1 MAKNQE
7 QVTIVSDEL
16 NNKIRI
22 SKNKAEFAHVL
33 LRQEKTIIGT
43 NGWVKTNT
51 LHTLLHGKVEAL
63 KDLGI
68 AKMKYLPGQIVVKEQ
83 LTPFSETNPDADYK
97 RAGKT
102 GPICCKHGEPIYRK
116 AFYDATMLESDELI
130 PHTNGDDIRKSNN
143 TKADEIL
150 SKYPTKNKQ
159 IDLEDSIAEVE
170 EEKSMISHET
180 LTETIAEEIT
190 PEVIVDQFPVNEEE
204 LTIDDEVE
212 VVEDEVVEEEVV
224 EFNL

>member
-22 SKNKAEFAHVL
+22 SKNNAEYAHVL

-51 LHTLLHGKVEAL
+51 LHTLLHGKLDAL

-68 AKMKYLPGQIVVKEQ
+68 SKMKYLPGQIVVKEQ
-83 LTPFSETNPDADYK
+83 LTPFSEVNPDGDLK

-130 PHTNGDDIRKSNN
+130 SHTNGEDIRKSNN

-150 SKYPTKNKQ
+150 SKYPEKNKQ

-170 EEKSMISHET
+170 EERSMISHET

-190 PEVIVDQFPVNEEE
+190 PEVIVDQHPVNEEE
-204 LTIDDEVE
+204 LEISLENEEEVE
-212 VVEDEVVEEEVV
+212 IVEEEVV
-224 EFNL
+224 FNL